1 MKLLQETLS
10 LALRN
15 GSDGVMISCK
25 DAEKSEA
32 RKLLLENNIS
42 SFNYTEQD
50 TFPTPNCRVQKKT
63 KGRKRL
69 DILQKA
75 EAV

>member
-50 TFPTPNCRVQKKT
+50 TFPTPNCRVQKKP
-63 KGRKRL
+63 
-69 DILQKA
+69 KA
-75 EAV
+75 GKD